1 MMIHVHATYRAGLI
15 HPDQPLNLPDNTP
28 VDVTIVANSRD
39 RSSSS
44 GDSEP
49 QRPSSPR
56 ITVEELR
63 ALLDKYAVSVGS
75 LPADFSRADIYQDHD

>member
-1 MMIHVHATYRAGLI
+1 MIHVHATYKAGLI

-28 VDVTIVANSRD
+28 VDVTIVANTRD
-39 RSSSS
+39 RGSSL